1 MFLTSK
7 TFQYICYLIIYMQ
20 KFILALSFACL
31 MLSSSIATAD
41 KDGNQIL
48 RKCGTVMPS
57 QQWMQ
62 DFQQKVQQYN
72 QQHASAQ
79 NRENAT
85 YVLPIIVHV
94 IYWNAIENISTDQ
107 INSQLDILNADYAG
121 TGLNANTC
129 PAAFQSLKANTNISF
144 CKAAKNPSGTTLAE
158 AGIDRINAQTAGFTN
173 PGATGWSDTYIDNV
187 IKPATTWD
195 ASKYLNVWVLPLE
208 DGTLG
213 YATFPGGPSNIDGV
227 VIGYT
232 YYGSTGTVSPPYNKG
247 RTATHEIGHWL
258 GLYHISGDE
267 ECGDDECNDTPP
279 QRGNEGDG
287 QGLNYGCPT
296 FPHLPNSCS
305 GTGANGELF
314 MNFMDYTDDACMY
327 LFTPDQRTRMQT
339 AMSTISLR
347 TSLGNS
353 TACNTTPQAPVA
365 NFTANRTSVCPGNTV
380 TFTDLSTNNP
390 TSWSWSFPGGTPAT
404 VTGTNAA
411 SRNPTVTYSSAGT
424 YSVTLTA
431 TNSLGSDGETKTG
444 YISVANPTGSAL
456 PFFEGFQ
463 NATFPPTGWVRNSTS
478 TFNWERTTAAG
489 GFGTSNASMFFN
501 NYVNNAASNKDDI
514 VSPIINLNG
523 ANTPR
528 LKFDVAYAPYVNNSG
543 ISKFDTLEVLIT
555 DFCANTT
562 TSIYKKGGIQLATA
576 PTNANAFIPNSSQ
589 WRKDSVFIPAAYL
602 NKNVKITFRNYGLYA
617 NNIYVDNINLYGIT
631 TSTCT
636 GTPTANFTSSATSVC
651 AGNSITFTNTST
663 VTAGTIDSVRWIIQG
678 GSPATSISK
687 TTVTPLFN
695 TPGNYTVTLNAYK
708 CGTLSTKSQAITIKA
723 NPTVAALTGPSAVC
737 TGATI
742 TLSSTTPGGVW
753 SSSVPDMA
761 SVNTSGVVTGLMNG
775 STEIIYTVSN
785 NGCSTS
791 VIKFI
796 TVNTTPNVTVTSPTI
811 CSGKTAQPIAGG
823 ATSYSW
829 TGGLAAVSNPTTP
842 ILTTTTTYTVTGTTG
857 TCSKTAVATVTVN
870 ALPNVT
876 VTSPT
881 ICSGKT
887 AQPIAGGATSYS
899 WTGGLASISNPT
911 TPVLTTTTTYTVTG
925 TTGTCSKTA
934 VATVTVNPLPNV
946 TVSSPGICTASSVTL
961 QASGASAY
969 SWTGGLAAISNPSTP
984 VLTTTTTY
992 TVTGTTGACSKTAVA
1007 TVTVSSSLNVTVNSP
1022 SICSGSTASLL
1033 ANGASS
1039 YSWTGGLSGVSN
1051 PTTPVLTTTTTYTVT
1066 GTSGACSKTAIATVT
1081 VKPIPGT
1088 PSITQSNDTLY
1099 SSVIIAG
1106 ATYEWFKSGVL
1117 QSTTTTPFYK
1127 FTSNGAYTLKIVNN
1141 DCSSALSANLNAVLT
1156 SIKNNK
1162 LNVELSVIPNPN
1174 NGVFDITI
1182 VSAFNKTYLLKLF
1195 NLSGQVLVE
1204 EDMTVRIGQNSKQID
1219 LFGIEKGVYFLTILG
1234 DEGIA
1239 TQNIIVQ

>member
-1 MFLTSK
+1 
-7 TFQYICYLIIYMQ
+7 
-20 KFILALSFACL
+20 
-31 MLSSSIATAD
+31 
-41 KDGNQIL
+41 
-48 RKCGTVMPS
+48 
-57 QQWMQ
+57 
-62 DFQQKVQQYN
+62 
-72 QQHASAQ
+72 
-79 NRENAT
+79 
-85 YVLPIIVHV
+85 
-94 IYWNAIENISTDQ
+94 
-107 INSQLDILNADYAG
+107 
-121 TGLNANTC
+121 
-129 PAAFQSLKANTNISF
+129 
-144 CKAAKNPSGTTLAE
+144 
-158 AGIDRINAQTAGFTN
+158 
-173 PGATGWSDTYIDNV
+173 
-187 IKPATTWD
+187 
-195 ASKYLNVWVLPLE
+195 
-208 DGTLG
+208 
-213 YATFPGGPSNIDGV
+213 
-227 VIGYT
+227 
-232 YYGSTGTVSPPYNKG
+232 
-247 RTATHEIGHWL
+247 
-258 GLYHISGDE
+258 
-267 ECGDDECNDTPP
+267 
-279 QRGNEGDG
+279 
-287 QGLNYGCPT
+287 
-296 FPHLPNSCS
+296 
-305 GTGANGELF
+305 
-314 MNFMDYTDDACMY
+314 
-327 LFTPDQRTRMQT
+327 
-339 AMSTISLR
+339 
-347 TSLGNS
+347 
-353 TACNTTPQAPVA
+353 
-365 NFTANRTSVCPGNTV
+365 
-380 TFTDLSTNNP
+380 
-390 TSWSWSFPGGTPAT
+390 
-404 VTGTNAA
+404 
-411 SRNPTVTYSSAGT
+411 
-424 YSVTLTA
+424 
-431 TNSLGSDGETKTG
+431 
-444 YISVANPTGSAL
+444 L

-463 NATFPPTGWVRNSTS
+463 NATFPPTGWLRNSTS

-501 NYVNNAASNKDDI
+501 NYVNDAASNKDDI
-514 VSPIINLNG
+514 VTPIINLNG

-528 LKFDVAYAPYVNNSG
+528 LRFDVAYAPYLRSTG
-543 ISKFDTLEVLIT
+543 TSKFDTLEVLIT
-555 DFCANTT
+555 DFCANAT

-589 WRKDSVFIPAAYL
+589 WRIDSVFIPAAYL

-775 STEIIYTVSN
+775 STEIIYTVTN

-796 TVNTTPNVTVTSPTI
+796 TVNTTPNVTVTSPAI

-823 ATSYSW
+823 ATTYSW

-887 AQPIAGGATSYS
+887 AQPIAGGATSYN

-1204 EDMTVRIGQNSKQID
+1204 EDMTVRMGQNSKQIN

>member
-1 MFLTSK
+1 
-7 TFQYICYLIIYMQ
+7 
-20 KFILALSFACL
+20 
-31 MLSSSIATAD
+31 
-41 KDGNQIL
+41 
-48 RKCGTVMPS
+48 
-57 QQWMQ
+57 
-62 DFQQKVQQYN
+62 
-72 QQHASAQ
+72 
-79 NRENAT
+79 
-85 YVLPIIVHV
+85 
-94 IYWNAIENISTDQ
+94 
-107 INSQLDILNADYAG
+107 
-121 TGLNANTC
+121 
-129 PAAFQSLKANTNISF
+129 
-144 CKAAKNPSGTTLAE
+144 
-158 AGIDRINAQTAGFTN
+158 
-173 PGATGWSDTYIDNV
+173 
-187 IKPATTWD
+187 
-195 ASKYLNVWVLPLE
+195 
-208 DGTLG
+208 
-213 YATFPGGPSNIDGV
+213 
-227 VIGYT
+227 
-232 YYGSTGTVSPPYNKG
+232 
-247 RTATHEIGHWL
+247 
-258 GLYHISGDE
+258 
-267 ECGDDECNDTPP
+267 
-279 QRGNEGDG
+279 
-287 QGLNYGCPT
+287 
-296 FPHLPNSCS
+296 
-305 GTGANGELF
+305 
-314 MNFMDYTDDACMY
+314 
-327 LFTPDQRTRMQT
+327 MQT

-431 TNSLGSDGETKTG
+431 TNSLGSDSETKTA
-444 YISVANPTGSAL
+444 YIAIGNPTGSAL

-478 TFNWERTTAAG
+478 TFNWEKTTAAG

-501 NYVNNAASNKDDI
+501 NYVNDAASNKDDI
-514 VSPIINLNG
+514 VTPIINLNG

-528 LKFDVAYAPYVNNSG
+528 LRFEVAYAPYLRNTG
-543 ISKFDTLEVLIT
+543 TSKFDTLEVLIT

-589 WRKDSVFIPAAYL
+589 WRIDSVFIPAAYL

-775 STEIIYTVSN
+775 STEIIYTVTN

-796 TVNTTPNVTVTSPTI
+796 TVNTTPNVTVTSPAI

-823 ATSYSW
+823 ATTYSW
-829 TGGLAAVSNPTTP
+829 TGGLAAISNPTTP
-842 ILTTTTTYTVTGTTG
+842 SLTTTTTYTVTGTTG

-870 ALPNVT
+870 TLPNVT
-876 VTSPT
+876 VTSPA

-887 AQPIAGGATSYS
+887 AQPIAGGATTYS

-1039 YSWTGGLSGVSN
+1039 YSWTGGLTGVSN

-1106 ATYEWFKSGVL
+1106 ATYDWYKSGVL

-1204 EDMTVRIGQNSKQID
+1204 EDMTVRMGQNSKQIN

>member
-1 MFLTSK
+1 MIKVGLT
-7 TFQYICYLIIYMQ
+7 
-20 KFILALSFACL
+20 
-31 MLSSSIATAD
+31 
-41 KDGNQIL
+41 
-48 RKCGTVMPS
+48 
-57 QQWMQ
+57 
-62 DFQQKVQQYN
+62 
-72 QQHASAQ
+72 
-79 NRENAT
+79 
-85 YVLPIIVHV
+85 
-94 IYWNAIENISTDQ
+94 
-107 INSQLDILNADYAG
+107 
-121 TGLNANTC
+121 
-129 PAAFQSLKANTNISF
+129 
-144 CKAAKNPSGTTLAE
+144 
-158 AGIDRINAQTAGFTN
+158 
-173 PGATGWSDTYIDNV
+173 
-187 IKPATTWD
+187 
-195 ASKYLNVWVLPLE
+195 
-208 DGTLG
+208 
-213 YATFPGGPSNIDGV
+213 
-227 VIGYT
+227 
-232 YYGSTGTVSPPYNKG
+232 
-247 RTATHEIGHWL
+247 THEIGHWL
-258 GLYHISGDE
+258 GLFHISGDE

-411 SRNPTVTYSSAGT
+411 SRNPTVTYNSAGT

-431 TNSLGSDGETKTG
+431 TNAQGSDGETKTG
-444 YISVANPTGSAL
+444 YISVGNPTGSAL

-796 TVNTTPNVTVTSPTI
+796 TVNTTPNVTVTSPAI

-823 ATSYSW
+823 ATTYSW

-887 AQPIAGGATSYS
+887 AQPIAGGATSYN

-1039 YSWTGGLSGVSN
+1039 YSWTGGLTGVSN

-1106 ATYEWFKSGVL
+1106 ATYDWYKSGVL

-1204 EDMTVRIGQNSKQID
+1204 EDMTVRMGQNSKQIN